1 MAIDLAETVGDVRF
15 IACNLFPYGA
25 VFVVISLKEH
35 GIGCVRINTLCGV
48 GSCSLKFS
56 GVAPT
61 HSEASSA

>member
-1 MAIDLAETVGDVRF
+1 MAIDLAETVDDVRF

-48 GSCSLKFS
+48 GSPP
-56 GVAPT
+56 A
-61 HSEASSA
+61 SE